1 MRKLRVDAGFLARS
15 ERERENLPRGQAGE
29 EVGRLLFELHPVM
42 LVDLHQKHAA
52 INQHGAAFMPFLK
65 DRTAAPMR
73 DVDEPDGGRN
83 GDEDRDQ
90 ESADEAPHRDGPGCD
105 DLGNIGHRFHHG
117 AHEVAVRQRDVDALV
132 RIEVDPVPEGRIDL
146 HADEL
151 ETMLVELERHDD
163 EPGGEKGEEPE
174 DEGQLGAREPH
185 QHLMGE

>member
-1 MRKLRVDAGFLARS
+1 MGLFGAVRTGDARERVGMMDAGFLARS
-15 ERERENLPRGQAGE
+15 DRERENLPRGQAGE

-146 HADEL
+146 HVN
-151 ETMLVELERHDD
+151 T
-163 EPGGEKGEEPE
+163 GIKT
-174 DEGQLGAREPH
+174 GQAPV
-185 QHLMGE
+185 